1 MVKIECTYRVCQRI
15 VKVSKLRFIE
25 TSDNVG
31 LQVEVHLKCGH
42 MAVYQV
48 RRVPVGCLK
57 L

>member
-1 MVKIECTYRVCQRI
+1 MVKIECACRVCRRV

-25 TSDNVG
+25 TSNNVG

-48 RRVPVGCLK
+48 RRMPLG
-57 L
+57 

>member
-1 MVKIECTYRVCQRI
+1 M
-15 VKVSKLRFIE
+15 KVSKLRFIE

-48 RRVPVGCLK
+48 RRMPVGCLK